1 MCLGE
6 RLRAAGSW
14 PKSLV
19 LPELDFFQ
27 DALQMMVFQSI
38 IVDESYDFHPDLLRV
53 GRYQGGKVGERERMG
68 ESER

>member
-1 MCLGE
+1 
-6 RLRAAGSW
+6 
-14 PKSLV
+14 
-19 LPELDFFQ
+19 
-27 DALQMMVFQSI
+27 MMVFQSI